1 MINKKALI
9 SLLSQPSAPYREYFV
24 MEWAKKE
31 LLQHQISFF
40 QDPQGNLV
48 LGVRSEQEYR
58 LLLAQP
64 EQEPLRIFIAHMDHP
79 GFHGVSWKG
88 PDTLEVKWFGGSPR
102 KHLNGSKV
110 WIANNEGFFT
120 TGKLVS
126 PVLDAKKSH
135 LVKAKVKVKKG
146 SSQQLPKAES
156 LFGGFGFR
164 APAWENKGIIY
175 TKAADDLVGTY
186 TIIELAKKAS
196 QLKPRRFIGLLT
208 RAEEVGFVGCIAHF
222 EQGWF
227 KEGKRQLLFVS
238 LETSRTLPGA
248 IVGKGPVVRLGDRA
262 SIFSS
267 AYLEVLNQVAKK
279 KLREKY
285 QRRVMDGGTCEA
297 TVAVAYR
304 FPCVGISIPLGNYH
318 NQGFE
323 GGPDCLKK
331 EGPAPEFV
339 SLSDIKGM
347 LMLCEGILEE
357 KLPWDDP
364 WEKKRMDF
372 KKYLEAGVP
381 FLRSL

>member
-135 LVKAKVKVKKG
+135 L
-146 SSQQLPKAES
+146 
-156 LFGGFGFR
+156 
-164 APAWENKGIIY
+164 
-175 TKAADDLVGTY
+175 
-186 TIIELAKKAS
+186 
-196 QLKPRRFIGLLT
+196 
-208 RAEEVGFVGCIAHF
+208 
-222 EQGWF
+222 
-227 KEGKRQLLFVS
+227 
-238 LETSRTLPGA
+238 
-248 IVGKGPVVRLGDRA
+248 
-262 SIFSS
+262 
-267 AYLEVLNQVAKK
+267 
-279 KLREKY
+279 
-285 QRRVMDGGTCEA
+285 
-297 TVAVAYR
+297 
-304 FPCVGISIPLGNYH
+304 
-318 NQGFE
+318 
-323 GGPDCLKK
+323 
-331 EGPAPEFV
+331 
-339 SLSDIKGM
+339 
-347 LMLCEGILEE
+347 
-357 KLPWDDP
+357 
-364 WEKKRMDF
+364 
-372 KKYLEAGVP
+372 
-381 FLRSL
+381 